1 MRQFAAFS
9 IVLLCAVVLLSGCGH
24 NSSNKVGPP
33 AKIVLAVTPASSL
46 SFGGTATVVA
56 TVQDSNGNTVVNPK
70 VTFASSN
77 TGLATLSNPTPASSD
92 AAGEATSIGVL
103 LCAGTW
109 NSSFNVCA
117 QPTQGGT
124 SDITATTGSL
134 TSDKVTVFIH
144 PHIDKLLVT
153 PSSVDCISATQTQQ
167 MTVQAL
173 SNSQGDITS
182 IAGPINWTTSNSV
195 VFTID
200 TNGLAT
206 AQAPGTSQL
215 VASISSSD
223 VPGSGSAANTISMA
237 VRFVTC
243 PVASISLHVKDAT
256 DTSFTLDQGQTQTL
270 VADVVDSKGASIS
283 PTLNWFNSQPATLTV
298 LNTGAVSTVAAG
310 TSSIVTQCAGST
322 CNIGL
327 SPIFSNVVSG
337 SVNGTSSTTVY
348 ATGTG
353 TTSLVPIDSTNNT
366 AGTAITLPS
375 TPDSMRANATGS
387 KLYLGNSTAIM
398 VVDTASN
405 AVGTIANTPGTVLAV
420 SPDGNLLLIFN
431 SATST
436 LSLINISGATLASV
450 TTSTAPRGD
459 FSVNSSTA
467 YVVAGTN
474 LYVLTSSGASTITLG
489 AAANDINVTEQ
500 GSLYYLA
507 GGAASA
513 VTARATC
520 NNQQVSPVAP
530 TVSTPTLIASLPN
543 ATQVLA
549 VDAPN
554 LEVIAST
561 TNGAGCPP
569 SAPNTTTT
577 IDFGQGSFTPQ
588 QIIVLPNSS
597 KAYVTSNLG
606 NLLAYDATAGTVSA
620 IPLAGGAQAFTGGA
634 TLDSKTVYVGG
645 ADNAVHMIDTASGSD
660 SKQISLSFKPD
671 LVVVRPK

>member
-1 MRQFAAFS
+1 MRQFAAFP

-24 NSSNKVGPP
+24 DSSNKAGPP
-33 AKIVLAVTPASSL
+33 AKILLTATPAASL
-46 SFGGTATVVA
+46 SVGGPATVVA

-92 AAGEATSIGVL
+92 AAGEATSMGVA

-117 QPTQGGT
+117 PPAQGGT
-124 SDITATTGSL
+124 SDITATTGSI
-134 TSDKVTVFIH
+134 TSDPLRVYVH
-144 PHIDKLLVT
+144 PHIDKLVVS
-153 PSSVDCISATQTQQ
+153 PGSVDCISATQTQQ
-167 MTVQAL
+167 MTAQAL

-182 IAGPINWTTSNSV
+182 IAGPITWTASNSAV
-195 VFTID
+195 LTID
-200 TNGLAT
+200 ANGLAT
-206 AQAPGTSQL
+206 AQAPGAAQL
-215 VASISSSD
+215 VASIASSD
-223 VPGSGSAANTISMA
+223 VPGSGSSANTVSMA
-237 VRFVTC
+237 IRFVTC
-243 PVASISLHVKDAT
+243 PVASISLHVKDAA

-270 VADVVDSKGASIS
+270 VADVVDSKGASIT
-283 PTLNWFNSQPATLTV
+283 PTLNWFNSQPAVLTV
-298 LNTGAVSTVAAG
+298 TSASAVSTVAAG

-327 SPIFSNVVSG
+327 SPIFSNVVTG

-375 TPDSMRANATGS
+375 TPDSMRANANGS

-405 AVGTIANTPGTVLAV
+405 TVGTIASTPGTVLAV
-420 SPDGNLLLIFN
+420 SPDGNRLLIFN
-431 SATST
+431 GANNT
-436 LSLINISGATLASV
+436 LSLINTSGTALASV
-450 TTSTAPRGD
+450 TTSTTPRGD
-459 FSVNSSTA
+459 FSVDSSTA
-467 YVVAGTN
+467 YAVAGSN
-474 LYVLTSSGASTITLG
+474 LYVLTSSGASTISLS
-489 AAANDINVTEQ
+489 APANDVSVTDQ

-507 GGAASA
+507 GGVNLA

-520 NNQQVSPVAP
+520 NNQQLSPAP

-543 ATQVLA
+543 AAQVLA
-549 VDAPN
+549 VDVPN
-554 LEVIAST
+554 LEVIASA

-597 KAYVTSNLG
+597 QAYVTSNLG
-606 NLLAYDATAGTVSA
+606 SLLVYDATAGTVSA

-634 TLDSKTVYVGG
+634 TLDSKTVYVGA
-645 ADNAVHMIDTASGSD
+645 ADNAVHVINTASGSD
-660 SKQISLSFKPD
+660 SNQISLSFKPD